1 MCVLS
6 QTFPPALNSDG
17 TKAGSIRVAKDEN
30 DRVPS
35 EKKLTDVPLL
45 ILLVKKGGRGKSS
58 GGNDVSKRKML
69 PRGREGGR
77 KKGRTVVART
87 WIRVG

>member
-45 ILLVKKGGRGKSS
+45 ILLVKKGGRERASE
-58 GGNDVSKRKML
+58 GGG
-69 PRGREGGR
+69 GREGGR
-77 KKGRTVVART
+77 EGGKRDY
-87 WIRVG
+87 